1 MYMQKIILVTHL
13 VLLDGNV
20 LIVMEFD
27 HWAVLTNKH
36 PRYPGRWI
44 IYDSLNN
51 SKYVNDG
58 RMRLAMR
65 VIAPESSIFL
75 VDTVI
80 VIPQIHMGDCGLFAL
95 SYAQA
100 LANDIDPATLQLD
113 QSKLRAHYNNNIRLP
128 IFRDFPSIIVQLENY
143 EFATHEVSLA
153 DIQTQTQYFQT
164 QMQI

>member
-1 MYMQKIILVTHL
+1 
-13 VLLDGNV
+13 
-20 LIVMEFD
+20 
-27 HWAVLTNKH
+27 
-36 PRYPGRWI
+36 
-44 IYDSLNN
+44 
-51 SKYVNDG
+51 
-58 RMRLAMR
+58 MR
-65 VIAPESSIFL
+65 VIAPESSIFV

-95 SYAQA
+95 AYAQA

-113 QSKLRAHYNNNIRLP
+113 QSKLRAHYNNNIRLS

-143 EFATHEVSLA
+143 EFATHEVSLV